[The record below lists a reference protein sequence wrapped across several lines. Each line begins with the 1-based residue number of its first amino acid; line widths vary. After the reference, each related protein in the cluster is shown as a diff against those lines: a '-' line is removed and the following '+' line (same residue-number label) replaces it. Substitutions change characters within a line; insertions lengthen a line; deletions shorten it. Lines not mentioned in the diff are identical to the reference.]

1 MHGPGLIAERRGAL
15 RDAGPGRVTPAHH
28 VWLEA
33 PLAPALALVARLDAE
48 GGLPPGLHAEVRH
61 LALRAAA
68 RALERHPWFNDFLL
82 LSGGVQHNELVS
94 VRVALDAEG
103 RPAHCTV
110 PDPGRRP
117 LVEVVAE
124 AAAREVDESVEAV
137 RRAIKLARV
146 RRSRPVFSWLVS
158 EGVLEPLHWLRDR
171 LPALERRMRRDV
183 LRGGSFG
190 LLDAGSLGAAGVAG
204 VLLARHSAA
213 LLLAAPRPGLE
224 AGPRLPVG
232 LMFDARLFEAHEAVA
247 FLREVIELLAEPE
260 LRLA

>member
-1 MHGPGLIAERRGAL
+1 MRSAELIAERRGAL
-15 RDAGPGRVTPAHH
+15 RDAAPARVTPAHQ

-33 PLAPALALVARLDAE
+33 PLAPVQAMLARLHVE
-48 GGLPPGLHAEVRH
+48 CRLPPGLRAEARH

-68 RALERHPWFNDFLL
+68 QALERHPWFNDFLL

-110 PDPGRRP
+110 PNPGRRP
-117 LVEVVAE
+117 LVEVLAE
-124 AAAREVDESVEAV
+124 LAAREVDESVEAV
-137 RRAIKLARV
+137 RRAIKVARV

-183 LRGGSFG
+183 LHGGSFG
-190 LLDAGSLGAAGVAG
+190 LLDAGPLGATGVAG
-204 VLLARHSAA
+204 VLLACHSAA
-213 LLLAAPRPGLE
+213 LLLASPRPALE

-232 LMFDARLFEAHEAVA
+232 LVFDARLFEAHEAVA

-260 LRLA
+260 TRLA